1 MPRLALT
8 QHLQRY
14 LTWSTRDL
22 PGDTVAAVLASAH
35 DSCPRLRGYILD
47 EQGRVRK
54 HVTIFIDGEP
64 IADREKLSDTVR
76 PNQEIFVMQ
85 ALSGG

>member
-14 LTWSTRDL
+14 LSWTTRDL
-22 PGDTVAAVLASAH
+22 PGNTVAAVLASAH
-35 DSCPRLRGYILD
+35 ESCPLLRDYILD

-54 HVTIFIDGEP
+54 HVTIFIDGQP
-64 IADREKLSDTVR
+64 IEDRLTLSDPVL

>member
-22 PGDTVAAVLASAH
+22 PGDTVAAVLDSAH
-35 DSCPRLRGYILD
+35 LLCPTLRNYVLD
-47 EQGRVRK
+47 DQGRVRK
-54 HVTIFIDGEP
+54 HITIFIDGEP
-64 IADREKLSDTVR
+64 IQDRDKLSDPVK
-76 PNQEIFVMQ
+76 PHQEVFVMQ

>member
-14 LTWSTRDL
+14 LSWSTRDL
-22 PGDTVAAVLASAH
+22 PGATVAAILDAAH
-35 DSCPRLRGYILD
+35 PACPLLRDYILD

-54 HVTIFIDGEP
+54 HITIFIDGEP
-64 IADREKLSDTVR
+64 IQDREKLSDPVK
-76 PNQEIFVMQ
+76 PNQEVFVMQ